1 MKYKDIF
8 FDLDGTIIDS
18 SKGVMECLNKT
29 LQKYGYSFDDEYLK
43 SKIIG
48 PPLYKGLSDIGIKDN
63 MEKIVF
69 EFRKC
74 YKRDGVYQNT
84 LYEGIKS
91 VLEELKKYNLYIITS
106 KPQQFAEI
114 ILKEHNID
122 KYFKVIDGAKEDD
135 KISKKS
141 EKLKK
146 YIKDKK
152 TAIMIGDR
160 CEDIIAAKNNQIASI
175 GLTYGYENIN
185 GLKECTP
192 TFIANSSF
200 EILQFLKGDDE

>member
-18 SKGVMECLNKT
+18 SKGVIECLNKT
-29 LQKYGYSFDDEYLK
+29 LQKYGYSFDSEYLK

-48 PPLYKGLSDIGIKDN
+48 PPLYKGLNDIGIKDN
-63 MEKIVF
+63 IEKIVF

-74 YKRDGVYQNT
+74 YKRDGVYKNT
-84 LYEGIKS
+84 LYKGIKN
-91 VLEELKKYNLYIITS
+91 VLEELKECNLYLITS

-114 ILKEHNID
+114 IVKQHSID
-122 KYFKVIDGAKEDD
+122 KYFKVIDGAQERD

-146 YIKDKK
+146 YIKNEK
-152 TAIMIGDR
+152 ISVMIGDR

-185 GLKECTP
+185 SLKECNP
-192 TFIANSSF
+192 TFLANHPL
-200 EILQFLKGDDE
+200 EILHFLGTD